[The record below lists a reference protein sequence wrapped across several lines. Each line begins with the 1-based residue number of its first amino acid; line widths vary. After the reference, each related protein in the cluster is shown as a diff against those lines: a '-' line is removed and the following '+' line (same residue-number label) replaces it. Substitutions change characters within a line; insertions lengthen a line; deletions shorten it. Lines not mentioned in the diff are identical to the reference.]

1 MKMGVKSLL
10 FLFVILASLSVA
22 CEQSVF
28 SVEKISEDEYMQA
41 ESTSVDYNI
50 YPQRIDSIAYSATIN
65 KIFQDAK
72 ERIARMDSLS
82 RCAIY
87 EAVTDEELFCV
98 DNLLYFPQMNLLGF
112 MMPISN
118 FNSDMLWYDSTTG
131 SFVDNT
137 RFVPTA
143 VNKNGIFVCQVD
155 GDCDIMLNLHF
166 FEKRGNLIY
175 EIQTYKNYNY
185 SGEQSLFVAEGEHYK
200 TIFWHKD
207 GTLYLC
213 SFDYSKNETAY
224 LKISLN

>member
-1 MKMGVKSLL
+1 MGG
-10 FLFVILASLSVA
+10 A
-22 CEQSVF
+22 QTVF

-41 ESTSVDYNI
+41 ESTSADYNI
-50 YPQRIDSIAYSATIN
+50 YPQRIDSIAHSAIIN

-82 RCAIY
+82 RWVIY

-98 DNLLYFPQMNLLGF
+98 DNLLYFQQMNLLGF

-143 VNKNGIFVCQVD
+143 VKKNGIFVCQVD
-155 GDCDIMLNLHF
+155 GDCDVMLNLHF
-166 FEKRGNLIY
+166 FEKRGDRIY

-185 SGEQSLFVAEGEHYK
+185 SGEQGLYLTEEHYK
-200 TIFWHKD
+200 PIFWHKD
-207 GTLYLC
+207 STLYLC
-213 SFDYSKNETAY
+213 SFDYSKNEIAY
-224 LKISLN
+224 LKITLK

>member
-1 MKMGVKSLL
+1 MKSKIICILFAVLTTTLMGV
-10 FLFVILASLSVA
+10 A
-22 CEQSVF
+22 QTVF

-41 ESTSVDYNI
+41 ESTFADYNI
-50 YPQRIDSIAYSATIN
+50 YPQRIDSIAHSAIIN

-82 RCAIY
+82 RWAIY

-98 DNLLYFPQMNLLGF
+98 DNLLYFQQMNLLGF

-143 VNKNGIFVCQVD
+143 VKKNGIFVCQVD
-155 GDCDIMLNLHF
+155 DDCDVMLNLIF

-185 SGEQSLFVAEGEHYK
+185 SGEQSLYLTEEHYK
-200 TIFWHKD
+200 PIFWHKD
-207 GTLYLC
+207 CTLYLC
-213 SFDYSKNETAY
+213 SFDYSKNEIAY
-224 LKISLN
+224 LKITLK